1 MRKAQREIKDKS
13 LVEALLRR
21 CRIMHLA
28 LWDGERPY
36 AVTVNFGYA
45 DGAVFFHC
53 AREGRKIECL
63 RQNGLASFQAVAE
76 HELVRQVKGCGYT
89 THYKSIS
96 GFGRARELTDPAE
109 KAAALDVI
117 MAQHDG
123 PTGQYPPEILERT
136 AVVRIDVEEMTGKS
150 NPAQEKAEDNSQG

>member
-1 MRKAQREIKDKS
+1 MRKAQREIKDKP

-21 CRIMHLA
+21 CQLIHLA

-36 AVTVNFGYA
+36 AVTVNCGYEG
-45 DGAVFFHC
+45 GAVFFHC
-53 AREGRKIECL
+53 AQEGRKIECL
-63 RQNGLASFQAVAE
+63 RANGLVSFQAVAE
-76 HELVRQVKGCGYT
+76 YELVRAGKGCGFT
-89 THYKSIS
+89 AHYKSVS
-96 GFGRARELTDPAE
+96 GFGKARELTDPAE

-123 PTGQYPPEILERT
+123 PKGNYPPEILERT

-150 NPAQEKAEDNSQG
+150 NPAPEKAGD